1 MVSPLPS
8 IVTLAQAKK
17 AARIDPSNFEE
28 DSDLY
33 LRLEIAHEAVLDYVN
48 NRVEDTDDEWLE
60 TILTWNSSN
69 APRQVKAAILAM
81 FVYLTRFRGDDNAK
95 ELPELPDGDLPPNVR
110 MYLKRLRDPT
120 VA

>member
-28 DSDLY
+28 DADLY
-33 LRLEIAHEAVLDYVN
+33 LRLEIAHEVCLDYVN
-48 NRVEDTDDEWLE
+48 NRVEDTDDVWLE
-60 TILTWNSSN
+60 TVLSWDEGN

-81 FVYLTRFRGDDNAK
+81 FVYLTRFRGDDAEK
-95 ELPELPDGDLPPNVR
+95 DRQVLTDGDIPDHVR